1 MYILDYVKLFNYY
14 YNYYR
19 DPLKTN
25 NMSHEMSYILAAY
38 GKEERMIRTEELLAR
53 RIADHNRFVTFKN
66 NEYAIDI

>member
-1 MYILDYVKLFNYY
+1 MSMYILDYVKLFNYY

-25 NMSHEMSYILAAY
+25 NMSHEMSYILAAN

-53 RIADHNRFVTFKN
+53 RIADHNRLVTLKK
-66 NEYAIDI
+66 